1 MSESVSQILECR
13 AAASQLKR
21 QQLQKSISTT
31 LAYFLSQLRISP
43 HTVIK
48 HNPLH
53 KTSAPLNFMLK
64 HYLTKVYSDMEKGVD
79 TRTLSA
85 EIFGLWKII
94 HLYFQKKTYF
104 LWKCVMKHLI
114 FKKKFS
120 QFISFIP
127 K

>member
-1 MSESVSQILECR
+1 MSESVSQWVSESVSQILECR

-21 QQLQKSISTT
+21 QQLQKSISPT

-64 HYLTKVYSDMEKGVD
+64 HYLTKVYSDMEKDVD

-85 EIFGLWKII
+85 EIFENCGNIWIVEGYSLLLWNKTLYIVKKI
-94 HLYFQKKTYF
+94 
-104 LWKCVMKHLI
+104 
-114 FKKKFS
+114 S
-120 QFISFIP
+120 
-127 K
+127 